1 MKSREPGT
9 RPGGGGAES
18 REMPGVQAILH
29 SGTPWVFRIPHSRG
43 SGASPWHDAFRRLRR
58 NRLAIL
64 GLTVLLV
71 FVIAAILSPWIAPFP
86 FDKTNLPFGAKPPT
100 RAHVL
105 GTDELGRDLF
115 TRLLF
120 GARISF
126 AVGIL
131 ATLVSLTIGVT
142 YGSVAGYAGG
152 RLDHL
157 MMRIVD
163 ILYGLPFMFF
173 VIILMVIF
181 GRNILNLF
189 VALGAVQWLT
199 MARIVRGQVLSL
211 KVREFVLSAQAMGAS
226 PLRLLV
232 RHVLPNALGPIVVYA
247 TLTVPAVML
256 EEAFLSFLGLGVQ
269 PPMASWGSLAS
280 EGAAA
285 MEPYPWLI
293 LFPGL
298 ALTVT
303 LLSLN
308 FFGDGLRDALDPQI
322 TSRR

>member
-1 MKSREPGT
+1 MMGLVVLT
-9 RPGGGGAES
+9 
-18 REMPGVQAILH
+18 MFV
-29 SGTPWVFRIPHSRG
+29 
-43 SGASPWHDAFRRLRR
+43 
-58 NRLAIL
+58 LAA
-64 GLTVLLV
+64 LLV
-71 FVIAAILSPWIAPFP
+71 PWIAPFP
-86 FDKTNLPFGAKPPT
+86 FDMTNLPYGAKPPT
-100 RAHVL
+100 RVHVL

-115 TRLLF
+115 TRILY

-131 ATLVSLTIGVT
+131 ATLVSLTIGVA
-142 YGSVAGYAGG
+142 YGSVAASTGG
-152 RLDHL
+152 RVDHL
-157 MMRIVD
+157 MMRVVD

-173 VIILMVIF
+173 VIILMVVF

-211 KVREFVLSAQAMGAS
+211 RAREFVLSAQAIGAS
-226 PLRLLV
+226 ATRLLV

-285 MEPYPWLI
+285 MEAYPWLI
-293 LFPGL
+293 LFPGM

-308 FFGDGLRDALDPQI
+308 FLGDGLRDALDPQV
-322 TSRR
+322 TTR

>member
-1 MKSREPGT
+1 MTSREP
-9 RPGGGGAES
+9 RAES
-18 REMPGVQAILH
+18 RDRETTG
-29 SGTPWVFRIPHSRG
+29 SRVPASPEALRNPQWKT
-43 SGASPWHDAFRRLRR
+43 SGASPWQDAFRRLRR
-58 NRLAIL
+58 NRLAMLGMGIL
-64 GLTVLLV
+64 LCFVL
-71 FVIAAILSPWIAPFP
+71 AALLAPWIAPYP
-86 FDKTNLPFGAKPPT
+86 FDRTNLPYGAKPPT
-100 RAHVL
+100 PTHLL

-115 TRLLF
+115 TRILY

-142 YGSVAGYAGG
+142 YGSIAGSAGG
-152 RLDHL
+152 RADHL
-157 MMRIVD
+157 MMRVVD

-211 KVREFVLSAQAMGAS
+211 KAREFVLSALAIGVS
-226 PLRLLV
+226 PARLLV

-280 EGAAA
+280 EGSAA
-285 MEPYPWLI
+285 METYPWLI

-308 FFGDGLRDALDPQI
+308 FLGDGLRDALDPQI
-322 TSRR
+322 TAHY

>member
-1 MKSREPGT
+1 MGAREGKIPQSAIGH
-9 RPGGGGAES
+9 PL
-18 REMPGVQAILH
+18 GVPQ
-29 SGTPWVFRIPHSRG
+29 SGKW
-43 SGASPWHDAFRRLRR
+43 GASPWHDAFRRLWR

-71 FVIAAILSPWIAPFP
+71 FVLAAILSPWIAPFP
-86 FDKTNLPFGAKPPT
+86 FDKTNLPYGAKPPT
-100 RAHVL
+100 RTHVL

-115 TRLLF
+115 TRLLY

-308 FFGDGLRDALDPQI
+308 FLGDGLRDALDPQI
-322 TSRR
+322 TPGR

>member
-1 MKSREPGT
+1 M
-9 RPGGGGAES
+9 
-18 REMPGVQAILH
+18 
-29 SGTPWVFRIPHSRG
+29 SGRLPHPSEV
-43 SGASPWHDAFRRLRR
+43 SPWHDALRRLRR
-58 NRLAIL
+58 NRLAMA
-64 GLTVLLV
+64 GLALLV
-71 FVIAAILSPWIAPFP
+71 VFVTAAFLASWIAPYP
-86 FDKTNLPFGAKPPT
+86 YDKTDLRHGAKPPT
-100 RAHVL
+100 FRHLL
-105 GTDELGRDLF
+105 GTDELGRDLL
-115 TRLLF
+115 TRTLF

-142 YGSVAGYAGG
+142 YGSLAGYVGG
-152 RLDHL
+152 RVDHV

-173 VIILMVIF
+173 VILLMVLL

-189 VALGAVQWLT
+189 IALGAVQWLT
-199 MARIVRGQVLSL
+199 MARIVRGQILSL
-211 KVREFVLSAQAMGAS
+211 RSREFVLSAHAMGAS
-226 PLRLLV
+226 PRRILV
-232 RHVLPNALGPIVVYA
+232 RHLLPNALGPIVVYA

-285 MEPYPWLI
+285 MEVYPWLI
-293 LFPGL
+293 IFPGC

-308 FFGDGLRDALDPQI
+308 FLGDGLRDALDPQV
-322 TSRR
+322 TARR